1 MFESRL
7 IQHVRHILC
16 FSALMAFLLS
26 GISYGQGV
34 VYYADHVL
42 HNGKVV
48 TVDDEFTITQG
59 VAIRDGKLVEVGSN
73 PQVLRHAGP
82 ETTVIDLEGRMVM
95 PGLVDTHSHPHESSI
110 GHYASQAVP
119 ELRPQTVR
127 GSNYEDFLTG
137 IREIAERTPAGRWAM
152 VRLEPASLAN
162 DFWLKHTYRDL
173 DKVAAGK
180 LILINQ
186 GVRGMLTGE
195 GLAVVKERYG
205 GV

>member
-1 MFESRL
+1 MFQQGLIRRVGRL
-7 IQHVRHILC
+7 IY
-16 FSALMAFLLS
+16 FSALALPLLGS
-26 GISYGQGV
+26 LNGQGV

-42 HNGKVV
+42 HNGKVL

-73 PQVLRHAGP
+73 QEVLRHAGP
-82 ETTVIDLEGRMVM
+82 ETTVIDLQGRTMM

-110 GHYASQAVP
+110 AHYASQAVP

-127 GSNYEDFLTG
+127 GSNYEEFLTG
-137 IREIAERTPAGRWAM
+137 IREIAERTPEGRWA
-152 VRLEPASLAN
+152 VIRLEPADLAN
-162 DFWLKHTYRDL
+162 DFWLQHTYRDL

-186 GVRGMLTGE
+186 GVRGMLTSK
-195 GLAVVKERYG
+195 GLEVVK
-205 GV
+205 